1 MWGAVK
7 VVLQG
12 KFMAINTYIRK
23 EQSPVNSLSIH
34 LKKKEKQEQLNP
46 DMQKKENDKKIVKF

>member
-1 MWGAVK
+1 MTYQNVWGAVK

-23 EQSPVNSLSIH
+23 EQSLINNLSIH
-34 LKKKEKQEQLNP
+34 LKKIGKQE
-46 DMQKKENDKKIVKF
+46 

>member
-1 MWGAVK
+1 MTYQNVWGAVK

-23 EQSPVNSLSIH
+23 EQSLISNLSII
-34 LKKKEKQEQLNP
+34 LRKIGKQERNEP
-46 DMQKKENDKKIVKF
+46 RHAEDRKC